1 MLARLGLFAGLVLV
15 WLIILLPLKAVMMMA
30 GGASAFGYQDV
41 YGSVW
46 DGRVYGMRMAGVP
59 IREIE
64 MAADPLPLLAG
75 RLAARWRVSDD
86 SARGRGHVSIGGSTV
101 QVSDMD
107 LLVSIDRLGLRSFP
121 GLDRSQ
127 MIDMDIT
134 ALSLRDGR
142 CEFVQGRVQTTALVQ
157 FASTYGFEGP
167 ALLGVLSCDDGRL
180 VITLD
185 GAGTDLELTGSV
197 QMDQTTYT
205 WDLELRTG
213 RPELAD
219 ALALA
224 GMTRSGD
231 IWRYQ
236 GSDTFVVQ

>member
-1 MLARLGLFAGLVLV
+1 MLARLGLLAGLVLV
-15 WLIILLPLKAVMMMA
+15 WLIILLPLKAVMILA

-41 YGSVW
+41 YGRVW
-46 DGRVYGMRMAGVP
+46 DGRVYGMRVAGVP

-64 MAADPLPLLAG
+64 MAADPLSLLTG

-86 SARGRGHVSIGGSTV
+86 SARGTGHVSLGGNSV
-101 QVSDMD
+101 RVRDMD

-121 GLDRSQ
+121 GMDRSQ
-127 MIDMDIT
+127 MIDMDI
-134 ALSLRDGR
+134 ASLAIRDGR
-142 CEFVQGRVQTTALVQ
+142 CETANGRVQTAALVQ
-157 FASTYGFEGP
+157 FAATYGFQGP
-167 ALLGVLSCDDGRL
+167 DILGQLSCNDGRL

-185 GAGTDLELTGSV
+185 GAGADLELTGSV
-197 QMDQTTYT
+197 HMDQTAYA

-224 GMTRSGD
+224 GATRTGD
-231 IWRYQ
+231 IWTYQ
-236 GSDTFVVQ
+236 GSETFVVQ

>member
-15 WLIILLPLKAVMMMA
+15 WLIILLPLKAVMMIA
-30 GGASAFGYQDV
+30 GGAGAFGYQDV

-46 DGRVYGMRMAGVP
+46 DGRVYGMRVAGVP

-64 MAADPLPLLAG
+64 MAADPLPLLVG

-86 SARGRGHVSIGGSTV
+86 SARGRGHVSIGGSTF

-142 CEFVQGRVQTTALVQ
+142 CESVQGRVQTTALVQ

-185 GAGTDLELTGSV
+185 GAGADLELTGSV
-197 QMDQTTYT
+197 HMDQTTYT
-205 WDLELRTG
+205 DRK
-213 RPELAD
+213 
-219 ALALA
+219 
-224 GMTRSGD
+224 S
-231 IWRYQ
+231 
-236 GSDTFVVQ
+236 VV

>member
-15 WLIILLPLKAVMMMA
+15 WLIILLPLKAVMMIA
-30 GGASAFGYQDV
+30 GGAGAFGYQDV

-46 DGRVYGMRMAGVP
+46 DGRVYGMRVAGVP

-64 MAADPLPLLAG
+64 MAADPLPLLVG

-86 SARGRGHVSIGGSTV
+86 SARGRGHVSIGGSTF

-142 CEFVQGRVQTTALVQ
+142 CESVQGRVQTTALVQ

-185 GAGTDLELTGSV
+185 GAGADLELTGSV
-197 QMDQTTYT
+197 HMDQTAYA

-224 GMTRSGD
+224 GATRTGD
-231 IWRYQ
+231 IWTYQ
-236 GSDTFVVQ
+236 GSETFVVQ

>member
-15 WLIILLPLKAVMMMA
+15 WLIILLPLKAVMMIA
-30 GGASAFGYQDV
+30 GGAGAFGYQDV

-46 DGRVYGMRMAGVP
+46 DGRVYGMRVAGVP

-64 MAADPLPLLAG
+64 MAADPLPLLVG

-86 SARGRGHVSIGGSTV
+86 SARGRGHVSIGGSTF

-142 CEFVQGRVQTTALVQ
+142 CESVQGRVQTTALVQ

-185 GAGTDLELTGSV
+185 GAGADLELTGSV
-197 QMDQTTYT
+197 HMDQTTYT

-236 GSDTFVVQ
+236 GDRKSVV

>member
-46 DGRVYGMRMAGVP
+46 DGRVYGMRVAGVP

-142 CEFVQGRVQTTALVQ
+142 CESVQGRVQTTALVQ

-185 GAGTDLELTGSV
+185 GAGADLELTGAV
-197 QMDQTTYT
+197 HMDQTTYT
-205 WDLELRTG
+205 WDLELRTR

-224 GMTRSGD
+224 GMARSGD

-236 GSDTFVVQ
+236 GSETFVVQ